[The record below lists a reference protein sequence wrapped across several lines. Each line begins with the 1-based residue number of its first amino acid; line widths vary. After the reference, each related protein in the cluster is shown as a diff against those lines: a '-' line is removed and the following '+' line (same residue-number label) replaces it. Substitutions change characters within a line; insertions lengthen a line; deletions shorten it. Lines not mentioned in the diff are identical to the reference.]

1 MQYSPKICCKT
12 PPLLFTAAF
21 QKESKSPETKKKI
34 ERYRQIRKDYG
45 DNLFAVLM
53 LVFVYAMLSKHD
65 IMDYLHLLQKR
76 PASGIGLVAL
86 LLLLAAGL
94 HLVRWQIRELRQEKD
109 KQE

>member
-1 MQYSPKICCKT
+1 M
-12 PPLLFTAAF
+12 AD
-21 QKESKSPETKKKI
+21 PEKNKKI
-34 ERYRQIRKDYG
+34 EKYRKFWKGYG
-45 DNLFAVLM
+45 NDWSIVM
-53 LVFVYAMLSKHD
+53 IVVFVYAMLSKHD

-94 HLVRWQIRELRQEKD
+94 HLVRWPIRELRQEKD